1 MKGSAMANQP
11 RLMNTKSQRVAY
23 LRTFLSLICLLNC
36 LLAGTGFGA
45 ESVKGPWPYAEG
57 KALPIAK
64 VRVEV
69 QGQTAMAEVAEDS
82 KVVSLTV
89 AWKAGRTTLKT
100 AFLNADEKV
109 LCGAYYTDILLGN
122 SKQ

>member
-1 MKGSAMANQP
+1 M
-11 RLMNTKSQRVAY
+11 
-23 LRTFLSLICLLNC
+23 
-36 LLAGTGFGA
+36 LAGTGLGA
-45 ESVKGPWPYAEG
+45 ESVKGPWPYADG

-64 VRVEV
+64 ARVEV

-89 AWKAGRTTLKT
+89 TLKEGRTTLKT
-100 AFLNADEKV
+100 AFLNGDEKV
-109 LCGAYYTDILLGN
+109 LCGANYTDVLLGS

>member
-1 MKGSAMANQP
+1 MKETALANQP
-11 RLMNTKSQRVAY
+11 RSMNTQSQKVIY
-23 LRTFLSLICLLNC
+23 LPTFLSLICLLNC

-45 ESVKGPWPYAEG
+45 DSVKVPWPYADG

-69 QGQTAMAEVAEDS
+69 QGQTAMAEVAEDT

-89 AWKAGRTTLKT
+89 TLKEGRTTLKT

-109 LCGAYYTDILLGN
+109 LCGAYYTDVLLGN